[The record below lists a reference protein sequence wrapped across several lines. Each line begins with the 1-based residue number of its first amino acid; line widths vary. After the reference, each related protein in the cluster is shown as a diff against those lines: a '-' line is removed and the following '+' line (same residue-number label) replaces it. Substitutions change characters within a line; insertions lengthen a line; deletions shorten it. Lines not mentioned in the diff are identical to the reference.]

1 MIIVDLLDILIV
13 SLLIVL
19 SFIILIQYII
29 YKEKKMNEAL
39 KYFKEYGKALERMNS
54 SRKRL
59 VSIWYS
65 SKSIQYRITKAAII
79 RERHYRIVKD
89 ASNKIN
95 RWTSLDFRNIWRV
108 EDELELYPSL
118 SEAKEELSSWQYE
131 RR

>member
-1 MIIVDLLDILIV
+1 
-13 SLLIVL
+13 
-19 SFIILIQYII
+19 
-29 YKEKKMNEAL
+29 MNEAL

-118 SEAKEELSSWQYE
+118 SEAKEELSSWQCE

>member
-1 MIIVDLLDILIV
+1 
-13 SLLIVL
+13 
-19 SFIILIQYII
+19 
-29 YKEKKMNEAL
+29 MNEAL

-89 ASNKIN
+89 AW
-95 RWTSLDFRNIWRV
+95 RWRRICRNITNKTPKKACFFSS
-108 EDELELYPSL
+108 EIYGTEEAYKKA

>member
-1 MIIVDLLDILIV
+1 
-13 SLLIVL
+13 
-19 SFIILIQYII
+19 
-29 YKEKKMNEAL
+29 MNEAL

-89 ASNKIN
+89 AWNLRRIC
-95 RWTSLDFRNIWRV
+95 RNITNKTPKKHCQTCTHLWLRLRSNSCTRCKSNPDNKAFNNLPDYWMKFDF
-108 EDELELYPSL
+108 E
-118 SEAKEELSSWQYE
+118 
-131 RR
+131 

>member
-59 VSIWYS
+59 VSIWYN

-79 RERHYRIVKD
+79 RERYYRIVKD

>member
-29 YKEKKMNEAL
+29 YKEKKINEAL

>member
-1 MIIVDLLDILIV
+1 
-13 SLLIVL
+13 
-19 SFIILIQYII
+19 
-29 YKEKKMNEAL
+29 MNEAL

-89 ASNKIN
+89 AWNLRRIC
-95 RWTSLDFRNIWRV
+95 RNITNKTPKKHCQNCTHKRNPDNKAFNNLPDYWMKGDF
-108 EDELELYPSL
+108 E
-118 SEAKEELSSWQYE
+118 
-131 RR
+131 